1 MREYTQLEEP
11 PDSLSSNG
19 ESVTG
24 TVTAP
29 TVYSPTIRGNVLGSY
44 LSLFV

>member
-1 MREYTQLEEP
+1 MREYTQLEES
-11 PDSLSSNG
+11 PDSLSRNG

-29 TVYSPTIRGNVLGSY
+29 TV
-44 LSLFV
+44 